1 MEYEPK
7 KFDHLLGTNGFSD
20 ELLKNH
26 FTLYEGYVTSTNKIS
41 EELAAL
47 VKQGE
52 TDTPSFAE
60 LKRRLGW
67 EFNGMRLHEY
77 YFGNMIKG
85 GSELDQA
92 SAFHKKLAQ
101 DFGSYETWQEDFQA
115 VGKMR
120 GIGWALLY
128 FDTLGNRLINTWID
142 EHDTGHLAGTAPI
155 LIMDVFEHAFM
166 LDYGVKRD
174 GYIESFFNAID
185 WKTVT
190 ERFQSA
196 NSIAKATSSTK

>member
-1 MEYEPK
+1 MKYEAK

-26 FTLYEGYVTSTNKIS
+26 FTLYEGYVTNTNKIS
-41 EELAAL
+41 EALAEL
-47 VKQGE
+47 VKKDE
-52 TDTPSFAE
+52 TDTPQYAE

-77 YFGNMIKG
+77 YFGNMVEG
-85 GSELDQA
+85 GSAIGQ
-92 SAFHKKLAQ
+92 SSPFTKKITE
-101 DFGSYETWQEDFQA
+101 DFGSYESWEKDFQA
-115 VGKMR
+115 IGEMR
-120 GIGWALLY
+120 GIGWAILY
-128 FDTLGNRLINTWID
+128 YDTMGNRLINTWID
-142 EHDTGHLAGTAPI
+142 EHDTGHLSGAAPL

-174 GYIESFFNAID
+174 GYIEAFFNAID
-185 WKTVT
+185 WKIVT

-196 NSIAKATSSTK
+196 SSIAKATTSSK